1 MLRKYLP
8 LLAITILFTG
18 FLPLS
23 GAAQNVS
30 VVAAG
35 TAMTNADVIG
45 LVEAGMSDDIVAAKI
60 QAAPATAFDTSVNG
74 LTALKAA
81 KVSNA
86 VIRVMISP
94 HPAVASANPYSAANP
109 AVGGNPDDP
118 IAPHSPGIYTLTRGA
133 DGQMHMVK
141 LEGSKPRGAKS
152 SGMFLHALTQ
162 GITTSKLQQVID
174 GASATIEL
182 SQTRP
187 VFYAYIPDSSGSFVG
202 GMSAKDLVL
211 TKLEVKGDT
220 RLWTQAAR
228 GLIGGSSEVGSDEKD
243 RQGFTTEQIKPGIYK
258 LTPAADLAAGQYAF
272 KYAFTYFDFGIQPGA
287 TTQSV
292 APQSSET
299 VNVQTAPPPLN
310 WVSKDISETGPPRT
324 TGTEARLAG
333 TAEAGPIKGPARL
346 ILSCKSTALD
356 GGPKAFAAATIE
368 VHSNLIDFDTT
379 AMADESS
386 QYNGFGRSLLAGQHQ
401 ITIDTGDGGKSTN
414 GNPMIDLEYEW
425 QDLEQIVNSPGATL
439 TATVLAPGNKGHAL
453 TLHFNLP
460 SDAGPLQ
467 SIMMPCF
474 SALRAAEK
482 EELSGQLVSCPANPS
497 MSLISIDV
505 LEGPHEKKLSVEPDD
520 EIAST
525 YTLPKATRTRPR
537 PVLKL
542 ACNYSADPDNAS
554 AEQTINRVAIPAKAS
569 YCSIHRSTTA
579 GRVRASCR

>member
-1 MLRKYLP
+1 
-8 LLAITILFTG
+8 
-18 FLPLS
+18 
-23 GAAQNVS
+23 
-30 VVAAG
+30 
-35 TAMTNADVIG
+35 MTNADVIG
-45 LVEAGMSDDIVAAKI
+45 LVAAGMSDDIVAAKI

-74 LTALKAA
+74 LTALKEA
-81 KVSNA
+81 KVSTA
-86 VIRVMISP
+86 IIRVMISP
-94 HPAVASANPYSAANP
+94 HPAVVSANPYIAANS
-109 AVGGNPDDP
+109 ATGGNSDDP
-118 IAPHSPGIYTLTRGA
+118 IAPHSPGIYTLTRAA

-187 VFYAYIPDSSGSFVG
+187 IFYAYIPDSGGSFVG

-243 RQGFTTEQIKPGIYK
+243 RQGFATEQIRPGIYK

-287 TTQSV
+287 TSRSV
-292 APQSSET
+292 VPQSPGT
-299 VNVQTAPPPLN
+299 VNAHTAPPPLT
-310 WVSKDISETGPPRT
+310 WVPKDISETGPPRT

-333 TAEAGPIKGPARL
+333 TAEAGPVKGSARL
-346 ILSCKSTALD
+346 IMSCKSTAFD

-386 QYNGFGRSLLAGQHQ
+386 QYNGFGRSLLAGQRQ
-401 ITIDTGDGGKSTN
+401 ITIDTGNGGKSAN
-414 GNPMIDLEYEW
+414 GNPLIDLEYEW

-474 SALRAAEK
+474 SALRAAEEK
-482 EELSGQLVSCPANPS
+482 ELSGQLVSCPANPTL
-497 MSLISIDV
+497 SLLSIDV
-505 LEGPHEKKLSVEPDD
+505 LEGPHEKKLIVDPDD

-525 YTLPKATRTRPR
+525 YTLPKATKTRPR

-542 ACNYSADPDNAS
+542 ACNYSADPDNTS
-554 AEQTINRVAIPAKAS
+554 AEQTTKKVAIPAKAS
-569 YCSIHRSTTA
+569 YCTIHRSTTA
-579 GRVRASCR
+579 GRARASCR